1 VSRLSLSKSLGCVA
15 AMKDKMTQFGLN
27 SIRRILAV
35 LPESNTPADWTAQIG
50 VETHVCRNATDAI
63 SLAAAGHYD
72 LIFLH
77 LRQIQGHIE
86 HALGSLRRADAASR
100 IILLCSMVEEP
111 LAIRLIGADPAD
123 GKSADDYLIYPQGFA
138 QWTRDFVGHQKNTL
152 SPINVE
158 TAQTLQRLEIL
169 ATEDD
174 LTGLK
179 NRRYVRQFLRQIL
192 DYARRDR
199 FHVTILLFDIDNF
212 KPYNDHYGHPVG
224 DEVLRQAGQI
234 MKQCCRAHDVVAR
247 VGGDEFAVVFW
258 DLPKANPDNSL
269 TAERRKVFSEHPK
282 EPFFM
287 AQRFC
292 RQLNANK
299 PPCLGISGKGNLTIS
314 GGLASF
320 PDDADNE
327 NQLWEQADQAMLQ
340 AKRSG
345 KNKIL
350 IVGKPTPSQNT
361 VLPS

>member
-1 VSRLSLSKSLGCVA
+1 
-15 AMKDKMTQFGLN
+15 MTLFGLK
-27 SIRRILAV
+27 SIGRILAV
-35 LPESNTPADWTAQIG
+35 LPESNTPADWTTLIG
-50 VETHVCRNATDAI
+50 VENRVCRNLTDAV
-63 SLAAAGHYD
+63 SLAGASHYD

-77 LRQIQGHIE
+77 LHHIQGHIDC
-86 HALGSLRRADAASR
+86 ALQSLRQADPACR

-111 LAIRLIGADPAD
+111 LAVCLTQTDSTAQKP
-123 GKSADDYLIYPQGFA
+123 ADDYLIYPQGFA
-138 QWTRDFVGHQKNTL
+138 QWTCEFMQQQKNAF
-152 SPINVE
+152 PGGNVNS
-158 TAQTLQRLEIL
+158 AQTLQHLEML

-199 FHVTILLFDIDNF
+199 FHVTVLLFDIDNF
-212 KPYNDHYGHPVG
+212 KSYNDHYGHPVG
-224 DEVLRQAGQI
+224 DEVLRQAGKI

-258 DLPKANPDNSL
+258 DLPRANPDHSL
-269 TAERRKVFSEHPK
+269 AAERRKAFSDHPK

-292 RQLNANK
+292 RQLSANK
-299 PPCLGISGKGNLTIS
+299 PPFLGDSGKGNLTIS

-320 PDDADNE
+320 PEDADNE
-327 NQLWEQADQAMLQ
+327 TRLWEQADHAMLQ
-340 AKRSG
+340 AKQTG

-350 IVGKPTPSQNT
+350 IIGKSLPTQETP
-361 VLPS
+361 LPS